1 MTDDGVPDDSA
12 AAGGA
17 TGGSPGKGHADRVD
31 LLRSAWE
38 RERPDLDVSPQGVVT
53 RLHRVANHLTDRL
66 VEVYRKHGLG
76 EGDFDVLATLRR
88 GGAPFERSA
97 GDLAEHTLVTTGGM
111 TKRIDRLERA
121 GLVERRRDAHDGR
134 GRVVALTGRGREVI
148 DAAYTEHIA
157 NEHRLVAMIG
167 EERAGQ
173 LEQILR
179 VWLAALE
186 EPPAHD

>member
-1 MTDDGVPDDSA
+1 
-12 AAGGA
+12 
-17 TGGSPGKGHADRVD
+17 
-31 LLRSAWE
+31 
-38 RERPDLDVSPQGVVT
+38 
-53 RLHRVANHLTDRL
+53 
-66 VEVYRKHGLG
+66 
-76 EGDFDVLATLRR
+76 VLATLRR
-88 GGAPFERSA
+88 GGEPFERSA

-134 GRVVALTGRGREVI
+134 GRVVALTARGREVI

-173 LEQILR
+173 LEEILR

>member
-1 MTDDGVPDDSA
+1 MTDAPD
-12 AAGGA
+12 
-17 TGGSPGKGHADRVD
+17 RID

-38 RERPDLDVSPQGVVT
+38 RERPDLDVSPQGVIT

-66 VEVYRKHGLG
+66 VEVYRRHGLG

-88 GGAPFERSA
+88 SGAPYERSA

-121 GLVERRRDAHDGR
+121 RLVERRRDAKDGR
-134 GRVVALTGRGREVI
+134 GRVVALTARGREVI

-157 NEHRLVAMIG
+157 NEHRLLAMIG
-167 EERAGQ
+167 MERAEQ
-173 LEQILR
+173 LEAILR

-186 EPPAHD
+186 EAPTDD